1 MIDDAAARA
10 RTHIRHAL
18 LLASAMVVG
27 SLLLTIAHKP
37 LGLIDAE
44 TTTRGVMVLIGLMLI
59 VVGNRLPKQNEGPP
73 PRSVGEITTRQAIG
87 RVGGWAMLL
96 GGLSPD
102 GALGFGA
109 AGSGA
114 SGKRGGRHRGG
125 RRDAGLYGVALSCL
139 SSVFGTLGRL
149 YKLPARH
156 YRSAVT

>member
-10 RTHIRHAL
+10 ITHIRHAL

-73 PRSVGEITTRQAIG
+73 PQSVGEITTRQAIS
-87 RVGGWAMLL
+87 RVGGWAMML
-96 GGLSPD
+96 GGLTWTVLWVLAPRDLAQVGSV
-102 GALGFGA
+102 AAVIAAVVVMLGYTVWRYRA
-109 AGSGA
+109 Y
-114 SGKRGGRHRGG
+114 
-125 RRDAGLYGVALSCL
+125 RR
-139 SSVFGTLGRL
+139 SSA
-149 YKLPARH
+149 P
-156 YRSAVT
+156 

>member
-73 PRSVGEITTRQAIG
+73 PQSVGEITTRQAIG

-96 GGLSPD
+96 GGLTWTVLWVLAPRDLAQVGSV
-102 GALGFGA
+102 AAVIAAVVVMLGYTVWRYRA
-109 AGSGA
+109 
-114 SGKRGGRHRGG
+114 HR
-125 RRDAGLYGVALSCL
+125 R
-139 SSVFGTLGRL
+139 SSA
-149 YKLPARH
+149 P
-156 YRSAVT
+156 